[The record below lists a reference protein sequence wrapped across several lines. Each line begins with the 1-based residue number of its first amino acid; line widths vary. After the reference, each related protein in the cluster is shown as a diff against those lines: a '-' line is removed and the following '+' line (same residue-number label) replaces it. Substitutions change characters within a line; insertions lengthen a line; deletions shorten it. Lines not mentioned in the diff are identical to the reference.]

1 MIRVEKVNDQRLD
14 LYFKDHLLFSHE
26 KNHPILTVGM
36 GHSKIKEKHGHFKIK
51 DKVDE
56 KLPLTTFNI
65 LSEKGD
71 HSSIE
76 FSNENTKIEMDCKIV
91 NERLEITFNSSH
103 KKFNRYWINLHA
115 TADEAIYGCGEQFSE
130 LNLRE
135 KKVPIWVSE
144 QGIGRGDP
152 KIITWLLNLVAK
164 AGGHWY
170 TSYHVQPSFVSST
183 NYYVHAESTVYAE
196 FNFKKKSKHIL
207 YFWGNPK
214 KLIINKFENSLDTVS
229 GLAKLNG
236 IQPKL
241 PDWVYDGMWLAIQ
254 GKGGKKRVRERLQT
268 ALDAGIKVGAIWS
281 QDWEGINV
289 TKFGTQLFWD
299 WKWNGG
305 GREIRF
311 PNFPDFVK
319 EMNAKGF
326 KYLGYINSFL
336 HTEGD
341 LYKIAKENDYCVKNQ
356 DGEDYMIYVTTFPA
370 ALVDLTNPEAYEWI
384 KNVMKEHMIEEVGLS
399 GWMSDY
405 GEYMPMDSVLHSGIS
420 PEKYHNQYPVDWQ
433 KANYEAIKEAGKLG
447 EIVYFT
453 RSGYSHTSKYTTMEW
468 GGDQLPTFSMD
479 DGLASVIPAALS
491 SGICGVGYHHT
502 DIGGFTTFKP
512 FFTRD
517 KEVMMR
523 WAEQSTFTMLMRTH
537 EGNQPEN
544 NVQFDSDEEV
554 LNHLARM
561 SQIHVHLKPYLQ
573 SISQEYQDTGISPM
587 RPLFLH
593 YENDDKMHSIKYQ
606 YLFGRDLLVA
616 PVIKEDKEEWEVYL
630 PSNEWIHIWTKE
642 NFSKGWHK
650 IKAPIGKPP
659 VFYREGS
666 KFTDLFEDLKNF

>member
-1 MIRVEKVNDQRLD
+1 MRIEKINNQKFN
-14 LYFKDHLLFSHE
+14 LYFKDHLLFSHDT
-26 KNHPILTVGM
+26 KHPILTVGM
-36 GHSKIKEKHGHFKIK
+36 GHSKIKEKHGHFKFK

-56 KLPLTTFNI
+56 KYALTQFKI
-65 LSEKGD
+65 LQEKEN
-71 HSSIE
+71 HISIE
-76 FSNENTKIEMDCKIV
+76 FYGEDSTVEMICNISKGK
-91 NERLEITFNSSH
+91 LEISLNPSQ
-103 KKFNRYWINLHA
+103 KDFNRYGINLHA
-115 TADEAIYGCGEQFSE
+115 TPEEAIYGCGEQFSE
-130 LNLRE
+130 LNLRG

-170 TSYHVQPSFVSST
+170 TSYHVQPSFVSSA

-196 FNFKKKSKHIL
+196 FNFKKKHRHHL
-207 YFWGNPK
+207 YFWGNPQ
-214 KLIINKFENSLDTVS
+214 KLIINKFESARETVS

-241 PDWVYDGMWLAIQ
+241 PNWVYDGMWLAIQ
-254 GKGGKKRVRERLQT
+254 GRGGKKRVSERLKT

-305 GREIRF
+305 GREVRF
-311 PNFPDFVK
+311 PEFPDFVK
-319 EMNAKGF
+319 EINNRGF

-341 LYKIAKENDYCVKNQ
+341 LYKVAKEKDYCVKNQ
-356 DGEDYMIYVTTFPA
+356 EGEDYMIYVTTFPA

-384 KNVMKEHMIEEVGLS
+384 KRVMKKYMIEEAGLS

-405 GEYMPMDSVLHSGIS
+405 GEYLPMDAVLHSGVS
-420 PEKYHNQYPVDWQ
+420 PKEYHNQYPVDWQ
-433 KANYEAIKEAGKLG
+433 KANYEAIKEAGKLE

-453 RSGYSHTSKYTTMEW
+453 RSGYSHTSRYTTMEW

-491 SGICGVGYHHT
+491 VGICGVGYHHT
-502 DIGGFTTFKP
+502 DIGGYTTFKP
-512 FFTRD
+512 FFTRN
-517 KEVMMR
+517 EEIMMR
-523 WAEQSTFTMLMRTH
+523 WAEQSVFTMLMRTH
-537 EGNQPEN
+537 EGNQPKN
-544 NVQFDSDEEV
+544 NVQFDSSEEI
-554 LNHLARM
+554 LQHLAKM
-561 SQIHVHLKPYLQ
+561 SQIHVYLTPYLQ
-573 SISQEYQDTGISPM
+573 RISDQYQKTGISPM

-593 YENDDKMHSIKYQ
+593 YENDKVVHSIKYQ

-616 PVIKEDKEEWEVYL
+616 PVIKENKEEWEVYL
-630 PSNEWIHIWTKE
+630 PSNEWIHVWSDKK
-642 NFSKGWHK
+642 FLKGWHN
-650 IKAPIGKPP
+650 IDAPIGKPP

-666 KFTDLFEDLKNF
+666 EFTELFQGIKNI